1 MMPAGESR
9 SKRLTDLMGRPITYL
24 RVSLTQRCNLRCG
37 YCYGSGKTLPG
48 SDRQLS
54 FSEILRLIQAFAS
67 LGVTKVRFTG
77 GEPLLRPGL
86 VDLVRQISALEGI
99 SLVGLTTNGLI
110 LEPILS
116 SLVKA
121 GLNCLNISL
130 DTFSRE
136 SFQRITGVDGFDRV
150 YSAIISA
157 EKSRAFDRVK
167 VNTVVMRGVNDDE
180 IRRFALWALK
190 RRIDLR
196 FIEFM
201 PAQGSNWGKALF
213 VGEDKIKSRIGLN
226 LKEESIEGNDLGPA
240 TSYSLP
246 GAPGRISFISAV
258 SRSFCG
264 RCNRLRLT
272 SKGDLVGCLL
282 LDNSA
287 DLNQLIADGAGTDE
301 IAGAIRDIVATSGF
315 RRSPRET
322 SFVGFNP
329 FMRRVGG

>member
-1 MMPAGESR
+1 MIPAGESP
-9 SKRLTDLMGRPITYL
+9 SKRLIDLMGRPITYL

-37 YCYGSGKTLPG
+37 YCYGSDKTLPG
-48 SDRQLS
+48 SDRQLP
-54 FSEILRLIQAFAS
+54 FSGILRLIQAFAS

-77 GEPLLRPGL
+77 GEPLLRPGI
-86 VDLVRQISALEGI
+86 VDLVRQTSALEGI

-116 SLVKA
+116 SLIKA

-130 DTFSRE
+130 DTLSRE
-136 SFQRITGVDGFDRV
+136 TFQKITGVDGFDRV

-167 VNTVVMRGVNDDE
+167 VNTVVMREVNDDE

-201 PAQGSNWGKALF
+201 PTHESGWAKALF

-226 LKEESIEGNDLGPA
+226 LTEVLIEGNNLGPA

-246 GAPGRISFISAV
+246 GALGRISFISAV

-272 SKGDLVGCLL
+272 SKGYLLGCLFM
-282 LDNSA
+282 NNGA
-287 DLNQLIADGAGTDE
+287 DLKQLLADGANIDE
-301 IAGAIRDIVATSGF
+301 IARHICDVVATPGF
-315 RRSPRET
+315 RRSPREP
-322 SFVGFNP
+322 SIIGFNP
-329 FMRRVGG
+329 FMRKVGG